1 MRLQLLNQFCIIG
14 SMKDKYILAS
24 EPSFPSLLSASDPT
38 VKGLFVRGKLLTIP
52 CIAIVGTRTP
62 SSYGLKMV
70 AQIVPLLVS
79 HGFCIVSGLARG
91 VDTAA
96 HKQALMH
103 GGKTM
108 AVLAGGVA
116 NIYPP
121 ENIQLAEKITESGAL
136 LSENKPNYFVHQSD
150 FLYRNRIVAG
160 LSVATVVI
168 EGRARSGTFSTANY
182 AVSFGREVYAVP
194 GPIDSPLSAAP
205 NKLIQLGAQII
216 TDAKDFA
223 TTVSDLYL

>member
-1 MRLQLLNQFCIIG
+1 
-14 SMKDKYILAS
+14 MKDSYIRAN
-24 EPSFPSLLSASDPT
+24 EPSFPSLLSADQT
-38 VKGLFVRGKLLTIP
+38 IEGLFVRGELVLAP

-91 VDTAA
+91 IDTAA
-96 HKQALMH
+96 HKQALMN

-108 AVLAGGVA
+108 AVLAGGTRT
-116 NIYPP
+116 IYPP
-121 ENIQLAEKITESGAL
+121 ENRDLAEKIAEHGAL
-136 LSENKPNYFVHQSD
+136 ISENKPNYFVHQSD

-168 EGRARSGTFSTANY
+168 EGKARSGTFSTANY
-182 AVSFGREVYAVP
+182 AISFGRDVYAVP
-194 GPIDSPLSAAP
+194 GPVDSLLSAAP

-216 TDAKDFA
+216 VDAKEFVS
-223 TTVSDLYL
+223 TVSDLYL